1 MESTH
6 HDKKFIERVLTD
18 DIDGEYD
25 NDGFFITPN
34 GSFWDPDGVYFNREG
49 FDRHGG
55 YYEDNGEYIPGK
67 GWDNINN
74 CYYDEHDDFYED
86 EDEDDGYYDHMNDDD
101 DLDEEIPIT
110 GDIEKINITS
120 EEIEAIAGKP
130 ITKKENN
137 MKKENNEENSKKEEK
152 KEPVR
157 KCGLASLFP

>member
-1 MESTH
+1 MESSH

-25 NDGFFITPN
+25 NDGFFVTPN
-34 GSFWDPDGVYFNREG
+34 GSYWDPDGVYFNREG

-86 EDEDDGYYDHMNDDD
+86 EDEDDGYYAHMNDDD

-110 GDIEKINITS
+110 GDIEKIHITS

-130 ITKKENN
+130 ITKKDNN
-137 MKKENNEENSKKEEK
+137 NIKENNEQNSKKEK
-152 KEPVR
+152 NEPV
-157 KCGLASLFP
+157 KKSGLASLFP

>member
-1 MESTH
+1 MESSH

-25 NDGFFITPN
+25 NDGFFVTPN
-34 GSFWDPDGVYFNREG
+34 GSYWDPDGVYFNREG

-86 EDEDDGYYDHMNDDD
+86 GDEDDGYYAHMNDDD
-101 DLDEEIPIT
+101 DLDEDIPIT
-110 GDIEKINITS
+110 GDIEKIHITS

-130 ITKKENN
+130 ITKKDNIN
-137 MKKENNEENSKKEEK
+137 IKENNEQNSKKEK
-152 KEPVR
+152 NEPV
-157 KCGLASLFP
+157 KKSGLASLFP